1 MALLYAS
8 ADFSAAAVCA
18 RSTSDC
24 SLLHAPE
31 CLLEVAHH
39 VCADVVGQTVNL
51 FLQFEVRSVCKT
63 DLGIARSPN
72 GEGPGADRHVHVVSL
87 LAD

>member
-1 MALLYAS
+1 MALLYAP

-24 SLLHAPE
+24 SLLHAPK

-51 FLQFEVRSVCKT
+51 FVQFQVRSVCKT
-63 DLGIARSPN
+63 DLA
-72 GEGPGADRHVHVVSL
+72 
-87 LAD
+87 